1 MKNTKYYFE
10 KNLDLGFDEAV
21 QKTTDEFKNHGFGV
35 LTEIN
40 LHEKFKDKLGKD
52 FRKYRI
58 LGACNPSFAYK
69 ALQIDDKIGTL
80 LPCSIIIQELSE
92 GKTNVAVIDP
102 YSSMK
107 ELGSDEL
114 LTIASEAGD
123 ELRKAVENL

>member
-1 MKNTKYYFE
+1 MENTKYYFE
-10 KNLDLGFDEAV
+10 KNLDMGFDEAV
-21 QKTTDEFKNHGFGV
+21 QKATAELKNHGFGV

-40 LHEKFKDKLGKD
+40 LHEKFKEKLGKD

-80 LPCSIIIQELSE
+80 LPCSIIIQELPE
-92 GKTNVAVIDP
+92 GQTNVAVIDP
-102 YSSMK
+102 YTSMK
-107 ELGSDEL
+107 ELGNDEL
-114 LTIASEAGD
+114 LNLASEAGD